1 MGKIPERP
9 EMIFPQL
16 TADYRK
22 VFGDELVALILYG
35 SGADRHYIPGKSDLN
50 FLVVLTER
58 GMEDLE
64 KAMTVVAR
72 GRKSRVAT
80 PLFMTKDYIGAALD
94 AYPIEFLAMKLNH
107 VMVYGED
114 VLTTLEI
121 RPEYLR
127 LQVERELRG
136 KLLLL
141 RQRFL
146 ETEGK
151 DKELR
156 RLIRESLPA
165 FLTAFKALLW
175 LLGREIPR
183 ERPEIVEAAAR
194 AAGVGAETFRKCLL
208 VREGKDNY
216 SPGEIMALLREYLR
230 EIAGLCRRID
240 ELSFPTA
247 G

>member
-9 EMIFPQL
+9 ETIFPQI
-16 TADYRK
+16 TADYRE
-22 VFGDELVALILYG
+22 VFGEELVALILYG
-35 SGADRHYIPGKSDLN
+35 SGADRGYVPGKSDLN

-64 KAMTVVAR
+64 KAMTVAAR
-72 GRKSRVAT
+72 WRKSRVAT
-80 PLFMTKDYIGAALD
+80 PLFMTKEYIDGALD
-94 AYPIEFLAMKLNH
+94 AYPIEFLDMKHNH
-107 VMVYGED
+107 VTAWGRD
-114 VLTTLEI
+114 VLADLEI
-121 RPEYLR
+121 GPGHLR
-127 LQVERELRG
+127 LQLERELRG

-146 ETEGK
+146 ETEGR
-151 DKELR
+151 DRELR

-165 FLTAFKALLW
+165 FLSAFKAILW

-183 ERPEIVEAAAR
+183 ERSELVEAAAQ
-194 AAGVGAETFRKCLL
+194 AVGVGAETFGRCLL
-208 VREGKDNY
+208 VREGRDNY
-216 SPGEIMALLREYLR
+216 SPAEVRGLFREYLG

-240 ELSFPTA
+240 AMSFPAA